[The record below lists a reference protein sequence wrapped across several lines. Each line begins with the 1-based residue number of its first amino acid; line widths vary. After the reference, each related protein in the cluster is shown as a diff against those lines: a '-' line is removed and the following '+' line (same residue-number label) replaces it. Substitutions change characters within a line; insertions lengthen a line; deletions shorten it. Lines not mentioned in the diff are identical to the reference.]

1 MRLLVRVKTARQ
13 SAASGRA
20 SNACSRGHSASSAP
34 FGSSAAL
41 TFIIQ
46 LAIRAARRMAT
57 VWSDVRRLIRNA
69 GLDAGIRTT
78 QHSHKM
84 HCLTQQL
91 VLANFDLGFPV
102 SIPRSIPWR
111 MQQRDRRPPRTTA
124 SQQRSETTRALTQ
137 KRSRCAFLKSPCSLF
152 NPFVRTPLRLVWAG
166 SDDWLQRNQPA
177 QGKRSHHEC
186 AGQLHRKDQSELI
199 RYAQMRDSARV
210 FRQ

>member
-1 MRLLVRVKTARQ
+1 M
-13 SAASGRA
+13 
-20 SNACSRGHSASSAP
+20 
-34 FGSSAAL
+34 

-46 LAIRAARRMAT
+46 LAIRPAPA
-57 VWSDVRRLIRNA
+57 DGDRLVGCPQAHPKRWL
-69 GLDAGIRTT
+69 GLPALEPLNTRT
-78 QHSHKM
+78 KYIV
-84 HCLTQQL
+84 LTQQL
-91 VLANFDLGFPV
+91 VLANFDLGFSV